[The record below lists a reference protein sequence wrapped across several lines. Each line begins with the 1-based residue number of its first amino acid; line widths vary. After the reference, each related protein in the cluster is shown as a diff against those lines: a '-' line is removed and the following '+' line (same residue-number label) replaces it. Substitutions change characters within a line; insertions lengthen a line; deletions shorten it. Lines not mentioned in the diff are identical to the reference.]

1 MQSAGVPEDRH
12 ANNVSNLISKPP
24 LLHVFKNKFLR
35 HLQDMFSAVG
45 HYMLV
50 WKKGIAVL
58 AAGPTKVTP
67 DNRIRLVDGYNLEI
81 SNVQTQDAGDYA
93 CQIATLQPIEIIHT
107 VEILGEYRHGTSQVR
122 HIIVHLIVILSF
134 ARSVYQFATP
144 VFFARPFLFTSTLT
158 TSRRRAAT
166 NRRTVSEPRNA
177 TTRKT
182 ANFSRCR

>member
-1 MQSAGVPEDRH
+1 MS
-12 ANNVSNLISKPP
+12 
-24 LLHVFKNKFLR
+24 LLFLS
-35 HLQDMFSAVG
+35 MAG

-107 VEILGEYRHGTSQVR
+107 VEILGEYINCG
-122 HIIVHLIVILSF
+122 I
-134 ARSVYQFATP
+134 
-144 VFFARPFLFTSTLT
+144 
-158 TSRRRAAT
+158 
-166 NRRTVSEPRNA
+166 
-177 TTRKT
+177 
-182 ANFSRCR
+182 

>member
-1 MQSAGVPEDRH
+1 LVHCQEIAWCGVTG
-12 ANNVSNLISKPP
+12 
-24 LLHVFKNKFLR
+24 LLF
-35 HLQDMFSAVG
+35 FSIAG

-107 VEILGEYRHGTSQVR
+107 VEILGEYRQLWS
-122 HIIVHLIVILSF
+122 LIL
-134 ARSVYQFATP
+134 
-144 VFFARPFLFTSTLT
+144 
-158 TSRRRAAT
+158 
-166 NRRTVSEPRNA
+166 
-177 TTRKT
+177 
-182 ANFSRCR
+182 

>member
-1 MQSAGVPEDRH
+1 
-12 ANNVSNLISKPP
+12 
-24 LLHVFKNKFLR
+24 
-35 HLQDMFSAVG
+35 MFSGAG

-107 VEILGEYRHGTSQVR
+107 VEILGKCHHGDSQV
-122 HIIVHLIVILSF
+122 
-134 ARSVYQFATP
+134 
-144 VFFARPFLFTSTLT
+144 
-158 TSRRRAAT
+158 
-166 NRRTVSEPRNA
+166 
-177 TTRKT
+177 
-182 ANFSRCR
+182 